1 MPEAAHPLPGPV
13 PSHLFSGRLPPGP
26 VVMAGFGSVGSM
38 RAICL
43 GRTSAAGEHLPR
55 ENMCLGRTSASGEPW
70 SRTVRQFRRC
80 TGFTKGVVLV
90 VSQLFRS
97 CFARCFT
104 CEIDHAEVWFGVASP
119 VTMTYAVGSA
129 IAYISLVNR

>member
-38 RAICL
+38 RAI
-43 GRTSAAGEHLPR
+43 
-55 ENMCLGRTSASGEPW
+55 CLGRTSASGEPW

>member
-13 PSHLFSGRLPPGP
+13 PSHLFSGRLPPSP

-43 GRTSAAGEHLPR
+43 GRTSASGEHLPR
-55 ENMCLGRTSASGEPW
+55 ENHGRELFDSLGVARGS
-70 SRTVRQFRRC
+70 Q
-80 TGFTKGVVLV
+80 K
-90 VSQLFRS
+90 VSSLLFRS
-97 CFARCFT
+97 CSARCFT